1 MIDATKFNR
10 EILDEN
16 KQFVQESDS
25 GILISIKNLEGQKTS
40 TDIVKVFADVK
51 ETLESNFEDVENKV
65 QKILRNPRYNGLTFA
80 GGR

>member
-65 QKILRNPRYNGLTFA
+65 QEILRNPMYNGLTFA